1 MASMTSAATFGRPA
15 YIPVRYHADTEVA
28 AVERTVKQAY
38 GLLLFA
44 YIVAPVVAGL
54 DKFFDLLTDWDRY
67 LAPAIASA
75 LPIDPKLFMSG
86 VGVMEVLAGML
97 VAIKPSV
104 GGVIVAVWLWGI
116 VVNLLL
122 LHGHADIALR
132 DFGLSLGALA
142 LARLARRLGR

>member
-1 MASMTSAATFGRPA
+1 MASMTAPTVDRPA
-15 YIPVRYHADTEVA
+15 YIPIRYHAETEDA
-28 AVERTVKQAY
+28 AVERAVKQAY

-67 LAPAIASA
+67 LAPAIARA
-75 LPIDPKLFMSG
+75 LPTDPKVFMNG
-86 VGVMEVLAGML
+86 VGVLEVVAGML

-104 GGVIVAVWLWGI
+104 GGVVVAVWLWGI
-116 VVNLLL
+116 VLNLLM

-142 LARLARRLGR
+142 LARLARRFDR